1 VSNIQV
7 YRQNLLEVKQ
17 KITEACQNVNRNAN
31 EVRIIG
37 VTKTV
42 SATEIVPLLQA
53 GLREFGENRWQ
64 QAKPKLEV
72 PESREAVW
80 HFIGRLQQN
89 KVKYVVP
96 NFDWIHSVD
105 SVELGQAI
113 HEMAVKCNKTIN
125 CLVQVNV
132 SGEATKAGV
141 HPEQVE
147 SVVESLM
154 AFRGLS
160 IRGLMT
166 MAPIVSD
173 MEETRPVFRRLR
185 EILYQLQ
192 ERFPD
197 SALTE
202 LSMGMSEDFPIA
214 VEEGATMVRIGRRI
228 MDTAR

>member
-1 VSNIQV
+1 M
-7 YRQNLLEVKQ
+7 YRQNFLEVKHQ
-17 KITEACQNVNRNAN
+17 IEEACQNVNRDAN

-42 SATEIVPLLQA
+42 SATEIGPLLQA
-53 GLREFGENRWQ
+53 GLQEFGENRWQ
-64 QAKPKLEV
+64 QAKPKLEI
-72 PESREAVW
+72 PESKEAVW

-113 HEMAVKCNKTIN
+113 HEMATKYQKQMN

-132 SGEATKAGV
+132 SGEETKAGV

-147 SVVESLM
+147 SLIQSLI

-173 MEETRPVFRRLR
+173 MEETRPVFRKLR
-185 EILYQLQ
+185 ELLHHLQ
-192 ERFPD
+192 ERFPNLE
-197 SALTE
+197 LTE

-228 MDTAR
+228 MESAR